1 MKIGSL
7 FSGYGGLD
15 IAVENHFDAETVWH
29 AEFEEAPSKVLA
41 AHWPGIPNHHDVSVV
56 DWSAV
61 EPVDIITGGYPCQPF
76 SSAGQRKGLEDE
88 RHLWPFVA
96 EAVDVL
102 RPEWVVFENVRGHLT
117 LGFDQV
123 LRDLHLLKYDV
134 RWEVIKAS
142 DIGAP
147 HRRERIF
154 ILGKDK
160 NAPVRS
166 RTDRRGRLHRDS
178 GNRWIFSGST
188 QDRNDRQRKA
198 SVRPDGQDLRGKHHL
213 FEGARIEPSGRLRV
227 EIDWGESSSCHSTSE
242 AIPTSQGGSCGSSA
256 IVSAHAGNCGQATEW
271 ATQVDERHEDQS
283 ERAETTDTGSEQKGN
298 RSRASGPTERGDAT
312 GEVQGGQL
320 VGASGLSIRS
330 GALRGTSPNVWA
342 NDRWRDLRIAEP
354 GNRYRVFILATNSRS
369 AGSQRE
375 ERWSKRRNVRQGFE
389 LGSRRNPF
397 TTDADSDGRRRG
409 RPLTHQPR
417 HPSSQNA
424 QRHDASS
431 TRTPQQT
438 NTTTAWGDYQPA
450 IKRWERAMGRPAP
463 KPTQPTRSDGKH
475 QLSPVFVEWMMGLNP
490 GHVTSIDGISRAN
503 QLKMLG
509 NGVVPQQALAALQIM
524 TERMRHVEAAH
535 LV

>member
-15 IAVENHFDAETVWH
+15 IAVESFFHAETVWH
-29 AEFEEAPSKVLA
+29 AEWEDAPSKVLA
-41 AHWPGIPNHHDVSVV
+41 HHWPGVPNFRDVTQV
-56 DWSAV
+56 DWAAV

-76 SSAGQRKGLEDE
+76 SAAGQRKGVEDD
-88 RHLWPFVA
+88 RHLWPYVA

-123 LRDLHLLKYDV
+123 LRDLHLLKYEV
-134 RWEVIKAS
+134 RWEVVKAS
-142 DIGAP
+142 DVGAP

-166 RTDRRGRLHRDS
+166 RTDRRGRIHRDS
-178 GNRWIFSGST
+178 GSRWIFSGST

-213 FEGARIEPSGRLRV
+213 FGGARTEPSGRLRV
-227 EIDWGESSSCHSTSE
+227 EIDWGESSPCHSTSE
-242 AIPTSQGGSCGSSA
+242 AIPTSQDGSCGSSA
-256 IVSAHAGNCGQATEW
+256 IVSADAGNCGQATEW

-312 GEVQGGQL
+312 GEVQGRQL

-354 GNRYRVFILATNSRS
+354 GNRYRIFILATDTRS
-369 AGSQRE
+369 GTGRVVTDKQG
-375 ERWSKRRNVRQGFE
+375 VR
-389 LGSRRNPF
+389 GSRQDDLQAAANTIDNGRWRLERCKVPQGQPA
-397 TTDADSDGRRRG
+397 TQDTGKSDTSR
-409 RPLTHQPR
+409 
-417 HPSSQNA
+417 
-424 QRHDASS
+424 
-431 TRTPQQT
+431 TRIPARA
-438 NTTTAWGDYQPA
+438 NTSTAWGAYEPA
-450 IKRWERAMGRPAP
+450 IRRWETIIGRAAPSPTEPTGRDGRP
-463 KPTQPTRSDGKH
+463 
-475 QLSPVFVEWMMGLNP
+475 QLSAKFTEWMMGLDE
-490 GHVTSIDGISRAN
+490 GWVTGVPDVSRAN
-503 QLKMLG
+503 QIKMLG
-509 NGVVPQQALAALQIM
+509 NGVVPQQALAALQHM
-524 TERMRHVEAAH
+524 QGGQAWTPEQQ
-535 LV
+535 